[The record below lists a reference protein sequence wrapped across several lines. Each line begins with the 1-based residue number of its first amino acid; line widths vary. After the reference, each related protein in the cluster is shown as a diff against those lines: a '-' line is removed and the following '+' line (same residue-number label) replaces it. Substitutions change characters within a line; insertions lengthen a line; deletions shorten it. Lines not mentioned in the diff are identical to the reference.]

1 MEQPSARLIRRAARG
16 EERALETL
24 VRMYWGP
31 IQGYLARMVSDEA
44 DAEDL
49 AQEVFVRMARGLPD
63 FAARSKFTTWL
74 FQIAKNQGIDFLRRH
89 EVERVPL
96 ERVPA
101 GSIAADRPEYGVEET
116 ELLWFCIA
124 TLDVDLRSAL
134 ILRDV
139 HGFSYKEIAEIVDA
153 TLSTVKWRIYQ
164 ARAQVH
170 ARYLEGSGAGRSIL
184 ES

>member
-1 MEQPSARLIRRAARG
+1 MEQPSARLISRAARG

-24 VRMYWGP
+24 VSMYWSP
-31 IQGYLARMVSDEA
+31 IQRYLARMVSDEA

-49 AQEVFVRMARGLPD
+49 AQEVFLRMARGLPG
-63 FAARSKFTTWL
+63 FASKSKFTTWL

-96 ERVPA
+96 DRAPA
-101 GSIAADRPEYGVEET
+101 GTVAAEPPEYGIEET
-116 ELLWFCIA
+116 ELLWSCIA
-124 TLDVDLRSAL
+124 GLDVDLRSAL

-139 HGFSYKEIAEIVDA
+139 HGFTYKEIAEIVGA

-164 ARAQVH
+164 ARSLVH
-170 ARYLEGSGAGRSIL
+170 GRYLEASGESRSVL